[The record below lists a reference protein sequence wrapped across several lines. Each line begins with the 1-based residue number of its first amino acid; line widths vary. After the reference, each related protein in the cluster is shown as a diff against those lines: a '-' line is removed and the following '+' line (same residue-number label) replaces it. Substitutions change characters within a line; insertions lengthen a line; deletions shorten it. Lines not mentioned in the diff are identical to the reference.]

1 MFLGERFLILAKT
14 ETSYGV
20 DAQPSP
26 ATDAIL
32 VSDANFEIIEE
43 FKERKVY
50 TQYYSQNNGLPLTK
64 LAKISFKVEL
74 RGSTG
79 ATTPPDWACLAKACN
94 ATESIGANNVT
105 YRFIETDLVQPSL
118 TIYFYKDLLLHKM
131 VGCRGIVKLSGEV
144 NDVGYLEFSFTGMLS
159 AISQEASFP
168 SPNFTTIKPP
178 LLNGMTVS
186 IGGYSLVMRSFSID
200 PNIKLVERK
209 DFTASKGIKEV
220 IITDADGKF
229 TCSVEAPDLSTA
241 NLFNI
246 FANGTELSD
255 TQLVYPSSTAGQKLT
270 IIIEKLQLTKNP
282 KYENHDGI
290 LGMSLEAKMIG
301 GPSGMFSI
309 KIE

>member
-14 ETSYGV
+14 ETAYGV

-26 ATDAIL
+26 TTNAML
-32 VSDANFEIIEE
+32 VSDANFDLIEE

-50 TQYYSQNNGLPLTK
+50 SQYFSQNGGLPLTK

-94 ATESIGANNVT
+94 ATENIGASDET
-105 YRFIETDLVQPSL
+105 YRFIETDFIQPSL

-131 VGCRGIVKLSGEV
+131 VGCRGTVKLSGAV

-159 AISQEASFP
+159 SITQELSFP

-186 IGGYSLVMRSFSID
+186 IGGYSLILKSFSID
-200 PNIKLVERK
+200 PNIKLAERK
-209 DFTASKGIKEV
+209 DFTASKGVKEIV
-220 IITDADGKF
+220 ITDADGKF

-241 NLFNI
+241 NLFDI

-255 TQLVYPSSTAGQKLT
+255 TQLIYPGDTGGKKLT
-270 IIIEKLQLTKNP
+270 ITVEKLQLTKNP

-290 LGMSLEAKMIG
+290 LGMSLEAKMLG
-301 GPSGMFSI
+301 GSSGMFSI